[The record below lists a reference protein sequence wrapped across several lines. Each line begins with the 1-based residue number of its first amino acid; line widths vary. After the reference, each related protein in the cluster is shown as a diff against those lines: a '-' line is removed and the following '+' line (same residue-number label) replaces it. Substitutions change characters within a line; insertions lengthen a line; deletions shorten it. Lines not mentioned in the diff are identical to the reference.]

1 METLG
6 QFLKEQ
12 RIKCNKS
19 LDEIAQTT
27 RIRKGLLEALEQDK
41 YDLLPPRSYVR
52 GMVKLYAQEV
62 GIDVNEVLD
71 RFETAPIEKSKKEG
85 SAKIKIGTPSS
96 FSGGYLLLLIV
107 IGIGFLVYF
116 IYTRTDLEETAPLL
130 IPAPQETVNKQP
142 SPTTAIVTSAPVTS
156 APVNSPP
163 PGFIASVVTEA
174 ITPTSTTSL
183 ETLSL
188 TTRPFTMRFE
198 AQANTWMRI
207 QADGKKS
214 AKIILKSGESYQLT
228 ADNTIIVR
236 LGNAGGVS
244 IFFND
249 VPLAKAGKS
258 GEVVSLEFPAAA
270 QNLLKAQ

>member
-12 RIKCNKS
+12 RIKSNKS

-27 RIRKGLLEALEQDK
+27 RIRKGLLDALEQDK

-85 SAKIKIGTPSS
+85 SAKIKIGTPST
-96 FSGGYLLLLIV
+96 FSGGYLLLLII

-116 IYTRTDLEETAPLL
+116 IYTRTDVEETAPLL

-183 ETLSL
+183 ETPSL

>member
-12 RIKCNKS
+12 RIKSNKS

-27 RIRKGLLEALEQDK
+27 KIRKGLLDALEQDK

-71 RFETAPIEKSKKEG
+71 RFEAAPIEKVKIEG
-85 SAKIKIGTPSS
+85 SAKIKIETPSS
-96 FSGGYLLLLIV
+96 FSGGYLVLLII

-116 IYTRTDLEETAPLL
+116 TYTRKGVEETAPL
-130 IPAPQETVNKQP
+130 IVPAPQQRVDTQP
-142 SPTTAIVTSAPVTS
+142 SPTTAVATTAPVTS

-163 PGFIASVVTEA
+163 PGFIDSVVTEA
-174 ITPTSTTSL
+174 ITPTSTTSPDKP
-183 ETLSL
+183 SL

-198 AQANTWMRI
+198 AQAQTWMRI

-214 AKIILKSGESYQLT
+214 ANIFLKSGESYQLT
-228 ADNTIIVR
+228 ADNTITVR

-258 GEVVSLEFPAAA
+258 GEVVNLEFPEAA
-270 QNLLKAQ
+270 QNLAKTQ

>member
-12 RIKCNKS
+12 RIKSNKS

-27 RIRKGLLEALEQDK
+27 KIRKGLLDALEQDK
-41 YDLLPPRSYVR
+41 YELLPPRSYVR

-62 GIDVNEVLD
+62 GIDINEVLD
-71 RFETAPIEKSKKEG
+71 RFEAAPIEKVKIEG
-85 SAKIKIGTPSS
+85 RAKIKIRTPSALP
-96 FSGGYLLLLIV
+96 GGYLPLLII

-116 IYTRTDLEETAPLL
+116 TYTRTGVQETTPLL
-130 IPAPQETVNKQP
+130 VPAPQATVDKQP
-142 SPTTAIVTSAPVTS
+142 FPTTAVATSAPVTS

-163 PGFIASVVTEA
+163 PGFIASVATEA
-174 ITPTSTTSL
+174 ITPTTTTSP
-183 ETLSL
+183 EKLSL
-188 TTRPFTMRFE
+188 NTRPFTMRFE
-198 AQANTWMRI
+198 AQAHTWMRI

-214 AKIILKSGESYQLT
+214 SKIILKSGESYQLT
-228 ADNTIIVR
+228 ADNTITVR

-249 VPLAKAGKS
+249 VPLAKAGKA
-258 GEVVSLEFPAAA
+258 GEVVNLEFPEAA
-270 QNLLKAQ
+270 QNLVKAQ

>member
-27 RIRKGLLEALEQDK
+27 RIRKGLLDALEQDK

-96 FSGGYLLLLIV
+96 FSGGYLLLLII
-107 IGIGFLVYF
+107 IGIGFLVYV
-116 IYTRTDLEETAPLL
+116 IYTRTAMEETAPLL
-130 IPAPQETVNKQP
+130 IPAPQETVKKQP

-156 APVNSPP
+156 APVNSPT

-183 ETLSL
+183 ETPAL

>member
-12 RIKCNKS
+12 RLKSNKS

-27 RIRKGLLEALEQDK
+27 KIRKGLLDALEQDR
-41 YDLLPPRSYVR
+41 YELLPPRSYVR

-62 GIDVNEVLD
+62 GIDINEVLD
-71 RFETAPIEKSKKEG
+71 RFESAPIEKVIIESN
-85 SAKIKIGTPSS
+85 AKIKGQTPSAIP
-96 FSGGYLLLLIV
+96 GGYLLLLII

-116 IYTRTDLEETAPLL
+116 IYTKTGVEETSPMLV
-130 IPAPQETVNKQP
+130 PAPQETIDKL
-142 SPTTAIVTSAPVTS
+142 SSSTTAVATSTPLTS

-163 PGFIASVVTEA
+163 PGFIASVATEA
-174 ITPTSTTSL
+174 ITPTSTTSPDKP
-183 ETLSL
+183 SL
-188 TTRPFTMRFE
+188 NTRPFTMRFE
-198 AQANTWMRI
+198 AQALTWMRI

-214 AKIILKSGESYQLT
+214 ANIILNAGESYQLT
-228 ADNTIIVR
+228 ADNTITVR

-258 GEVVSLEFPAAA
+258 GEVVNLEFPEAV
-270 QNLLKAQ
+270 QNLVNGQ

>member
-12 RIKCNKS
+12 RIKSNKS

-27 RIRKGLLEALEQDK
+27 KIRKGLLDALEQDK

-71 RFETAPIEKSKKEG
+71 RFEAAPIEKVKIEG
-85 SAKIKIGTPSS
+85 SAKIKIETPSS
-96 FSGGYLLLLIV
+96 FSGGYLVLLII

-116 IYTRTDLEETAPLL
+116 TYTRKGVEETAPL
-130 IPAPQETVNKQP
+130 IVPAPQERVDTQP
-142 SPTTAIVTSAPVTS
+142 SPTTAVATTAPVTS
-156 APVNSPP
+156 APVNGPP
-163 PGFIASVVTEA
+163 PGFIDSVVTEA
-174 ITPTSTTSL
+174 ITPTSTTSPDKP
-183 ETLSL
+183 SL
-188 TTRPFTMRFE
+188 NTRPFTMRFE
-198 AQANTWMRI
+198 AQAQTWMRI

-214 AKIILKSGESYQLT
+214 ANIFLKSGDSYQLT
-228 ADNTIIVR
+228 ADNTITVR

-258 GEVVSLEFPAAA
+258 GEVVNLEFPEAA
-270 QNLLKAQ
+270 QNLVKAQ

>member
-12 RIKCNKS
+12 RLKSNKS

-27 RIRKGLLEALEQDK
+27 KIRKGLLDALEQDR
-41 YDLLPPRSYVR
+41 YELLPPRSYVR

-62 GIDVNEVLD
+62 GIDINEVLD
-71 RFETAPIEKSKKEG
+71 RFESAPIEKVIIESN
-85 SAKIKIGTPSS
+85 AKIKGQTPSAIP
-96 FSGGYLLLLIV
+96 GGYLLLLII

-116 IYTRTDLEETAPLL
+116 IYTKTGVEETSPMLV
-130 IPAPQETVNKQP
+130 PAPQETIDKL
-142 SPTTAIVTSAPVTS
+142 SSSTTAVATSTPLTS

-163 PGFIASVVTEA
+163 PGFIASVATEA
-174 ITPTSTTSL
+174 ITPTSTTSPDKP
-183 ETLSL
+183 SL
-188 TTRPFTMRFE
+188 NTRPFTMRFE
-198 AQANTWMRI
+198 AQALTWMRI

-214 AKIILKSGESYQLT
+214 ANIILNAGESYQLT
-228 ADNTIIVR
+228 ADNTITVR

-258 GEVVSLEFPAAA
+258 GEVVNLEFPEAI
-270 QNLLKAQ
+270 QNLVNGQ

>member
-12 RIKCNKS
+12 RIKSNKS

-27 RIRKGLLEALEQDK
+27 RIRKGLLDALEQDK

-96 FSGGYLLLLIV
+96 FSGGYLLLLII

-130 IPAPQETVNKQP
+130 IPAPQEMIKKQP

-183 ETLSL
+183 ETPSL

-214 AKIILKSGESYQLT
+214 ANIILRPGESYQLT

-258 GEVVSLEFPAAA
+258 GEVVNLEFPAAA

>member
-12 RIKCNKS
+12 RIKSNKS

-27 RIRKGLLEALEQDK
+27 RIRKGLLDALEQDK

-52 GMVKLYAQEV
+52 GMVKQYAQEV

-96 FSGGYLLLLIV
+96 FSGGYLLLLII

-116 IYTRTDLEETAPLL
+116 IYTRTDVEETAPLL

-142 SPTTAIVTSAPVTS
+142 SPTTAMVTSAPVTS

-183 ETLSL
+183 ETPSL

-258 GEVVSLEFPAAA
+258 GEVVNLEFPEAA
-270 QNLLKAQ
+270 QNLVKAQ

>member
-12 RIKCNKS
+12 RIKSNKS

-27 RIRKGLLEALEQDK
+27 KIRKGLLDALEQDK

-71 RFETAPIEKSKKEG
+71 RFEAAPIEKGNIESRT
-85 SAKIKIGTPSS
+85 KITFGPPSS
-96 FSGGYLLLLIV
+96 FSGGYLVLLII

-116 IYTRTDLEETAPLL
+116 TYTRTGVEETAPLL
-130 IPAPQETVNKQP
+130 VPAPQEKVDRQP
-142 SPTTAIVTSAPVTS
+142 SPMTAVATTVPVTS

-163 PGFIASVVTEA
+163 PGFIDSVATEA
-174 ITPTSTTSL
+174 ITPTSNTSP
-183 ETLSL
+183 EKPSL

-198 AQANTWMRI
+198 AQAQTWMRI

-214 AKIILKSGESYQLT
+214 ANIFLKPGEFYQLS
-228 ADNTIIVR
+228 ADNTITVR

-249 VPLAKAGKS
+249 VSLAKAGKS
-258 GEVVSLEFPAAA
+258 GEVVNLEFPEAA
-270 QNLLKAQ
+270 QNLAKTQ

>member
-12 RIKCNKS
+12 RIKSNKS

-27 RIRKGLLEALEQDK
+27 RIRKGLLDALEQDK

-52 GMVKLYAQEV
+52 GMVKQYAQEV

-107 IGIGFLVYF
+107 IGIGFVVYF
-116 IYTRTDLEETAPLL
+116 IYTRTDVEETAPLL
-130 IPAPQETVNKQP
+130 IPAPQETVNKQS

-183 ETLSL
+183 ETPAL